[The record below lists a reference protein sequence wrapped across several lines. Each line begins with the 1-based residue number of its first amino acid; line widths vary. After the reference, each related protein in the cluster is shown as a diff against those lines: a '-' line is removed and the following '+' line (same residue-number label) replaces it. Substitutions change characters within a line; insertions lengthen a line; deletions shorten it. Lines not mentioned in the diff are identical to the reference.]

1 MYRGQVGQCCHAEIS
16 KEKLTVE
23 ELAAIRGKKVYLMKA
38 DVASAKTSIVTGM
51 VILRYVAYIKESY
64 PSELAD
70 KVPNA
75 GYQTVNR
82 WQDTYVHSVLSTT
95 FKLKPH
101 QHHYFWDHDRF
112 LSWVERS
119 NTGLELTLSD
129 IRAAIAATN
138 PRVTESPEEQ
148 PKPS

>member
-1 MYRGQVGQCCHAEIS
+1 MYRGQLGQCCHAELN
-16 KEKLTVE
+16 KDKLTVE

-38 DVASAKTSIVTGM
+38 EVSASKTAIVTGM
-51 VILRYVAYIKESY
+51 VILKYASYIKESY
-64 PSELAD
+64 PSQLAD
-70 KVPNA
+70 KIPTE

-82 WQDTYVHSVLSTT
+82 WQDTYVHSVLSST

-112 LSWVERS
+112 QSWVERS

-129 IRAAIAATN
+129 IRSAIAATN
-138 PRVTESPEEQ
+138 PRVNDQPVEQ
-148 PKPS
+148 HKPS